1 LWPTLSALDRWVN
14 RKAGIRRNNF
24 NADLNN
30 KVREY
35 QHLKKFKMQN
45 EKLKI
50 RYKRA
55 ELLITPQVKNI
66 PITQHSLVLA
76 LKSLKNFKF

>member
-1 LWPTLSALDRWVN
+1 VPTLSALDKWVN

-55 ELLITPQVKNI
+55 ELFITHCMILKWI
-66 PITQHSLVLA
+66 FDHITY
-76 LKSLKNFKF
+76 